1 MYIYILFYI
10 LYIYIYIY
18 TYIYIYIT
26 YTSGIM
32 GKGLYID
39 FSSIWKPV
47 EKKTK
52 CRADRPYGNSANLYY
67 F

>member
-1 MYIYILFYI
+1 
-10 LYIYIYIY
+10 
-18 TYIYIYIT
+18 
-26 YTSGIM
+26 M

>member
-1 MYIYILFYI
+1 MYIYIPFYI
-10 LYIYIYIY
+10 L
-18 TYIYIYIT
+18 YIYIYIT

-32 GKGLYID
+32 GKRLYID

-47 EKKTK
+47 EKKAK
-52 CRADRPYGNSANLYY
+52 CRADRPYGNSGNLYY